1 MADTLVEGERLV
13 LEAVARPGAS
23 ARAREPVGDRAVEQ
37 EGEARPHP
45 AARARVERAHR
56 LEVEAAR
63 VALVGEGR
71 IREAVAEDDLP
82 RVERG
87 PDDLTHVLRA
97 VRAVEEELGERR
109 QRGGVGAEQEAAN
122 GGPGRRAARLARL
135 EHAAAAR
142 AEVLGEV
149 PQVGRLAGALD
160 ALEGDEQRHGRGVGL
175 AFAARRRKGDQPGW
189 WLPST
194 WPMA

>member
-1 MADTLVEGERLV
+1 FPRPRGCSARRRRTRRLRR
-13 LEAVARPGAS
+13 APRRGDGPRRRRRACACRCPPGRRGARPPARGRPPPRARAAPPPPRGRPPGRGPRAAS
-23 ARAREPVGDRAVEQ
+23 ARP
-37 EGEARPHP
+37 
-45 AARARVERAHR
+45 HR

-87 PDDLTHVLRA
+87 PDDLTYVLRA

-135 EHAAAAR
+135 
-142 AEVLGEV
+142 
-149 PQVGRLAGALD
+149 
-160 ALEGDEQRHGRGVGL
+160 
-175 AFAARRRKGDQPGW
+175 
-189 WLPST
+189 
-194 WPMA
+194 